1 MMEEFKSLVTEVL
14 TPHASAILLDPEWGL
29 PASKRRAK
37 NAGLLLA
44 YEKTGY
50 DKTGPGRLPDL
61 LDHWS
66 ARRLKEAGADCV
78 KILLYYTPF
87 DPKDVNDKKHAWV
100 ERIGDECR
108 ANDIPFFLEF
118 VGYEEGADEKGFEY
132 AKKKPQIVTES
143 MKEFSKDRYGVDV
156 LKVEVPV
163 NMKVWPHGEP
173 RKEFRKERKGAFT
186 PTQWRAMNQTALITG
201 ASGGIGYELAKL
213 FAQGHCNLVL
223 VARSGDKLAQVA
235 DELQRQFGIAV
246 KTIALDLSQALAP
259 HFLFDQLRRERI
271 SIDILINNAGYGRF
285 GEFADLPLEESLG
298 QIQLNVMALTALTKL
313 FISPMLERRSGKIMN
328 VASTAGF
335 QPGPLM
341 AVYYATKAYVIS
353 FSEALA
359 NELKDKGVSVTCLC
373 PGATDTGFQ
382 GRAGTEQT
390 VLFKKMRPMDA
401 GTVARDGYR
410 GLMAG
415 KTLVISGLRNRLL
428 AESIRLAPRKLV
440 TAISR
445 KILDK
450 AG

>member
-1 MMEEFKSLVTEVL
+1 
-14 TPHASAILLDPEWGL
+14 
-29 PASKRRAK
+29 
-37 NAGLLLA
+37 
-44 YEKTGY
+44 
-50 DKTGPGRLPDL
+50 
-61 LDHWS
+61 
-66 ARRLKEAGADCV
+66 
-78 KILLYYTPF
+78 
-87 DPKDVNDKKHAWV
+87 
-100 ERIGDECR
+100 
-108 ANDIPFFLEF
+108 
-118 VGYEEGADEKGFEY
+118 
-132 AKKKPQIVTES
+132 
-143 MKEFSKDRYGVDV
+143 
-156 LKVEVPV
+156 
-163 NMKVWPHGEP
+163 
-173 RKEFRKERKGAFT
+173 
-186 PTQWRAMNQTALITG
+186 MNQTALITG

-285 GEFADLPLEESLG
+285 GEFAEIPLEESLG
-298 QIQLNVMALTALTKL
+298 QIQLNVLALTAL
-313 FISPMLERRSGKIMN
+313 
-328 VASTAGF
+328 
-335 QPGPLM
+335 
-341 AVYYATKAYVIS
+341 YYATKAYVIS

-401 GTVARDGYR
+401 GTVARDGHR

-450 AG
+450 AA

>member
-1 MMEEFKSLVTEVL
+1 
-14 TPHASAILLDPEWGL
+14 
-29 PASKRRAK
+29 
-37 NAGLLLA
+37 
-44 YEKTGY
+44 
-50 DKTGPGRLPDL
+50 
-61 LDHWS
+61 
-66 ARRLKEAGADCV
+66 
-78 KILLYYTPF
+78 
-87 DPKDVNDKKHAWV
+87 
-100 ERIGDECR
+100 
-108 ANDIPFFLEF
+108 
-118 VGYEEGADEKGFEY
+118 
-132 AKKKPQIVTES
+132 
-143 MKEFSKDRYGVDV
+143 
-156 LKVEVPV
+156 
-163 NMKVWPHGEP
+163 
-173 RKEFRKERKGAFT
+173 
-186 PTQWRAMNQTALITG
+186 MNQTALITG

-285 GEFADLPLEESLG
+285 GEFADLSLEGSLG
-298 QIQLNVMALTALTKL
+298 QIQLNVLALTALTRL
-313 FISPMLERRSGKIMN
+313 FVGPMLERRSGKIMN

-359 NELKDKGVSVTCLC
+359 NELKDKGVTVTCLC

-401 GTVARDGYR
+401 GTVARDGHR